1 MYILA
6 TIDLTAPSRPQQNY
20 QVEHSLD
27 EAVQAYI
34 NAREKLHQ
42 EYPLAQIENNDGY
55 GELVK
60 QSTLKVN
67 NIVIATVGIYQPL
80 N

>member
-6 TIDLTAPSRPQQNY
+6 TVDLTAPSQPQQNY

-27 EAVQAYI
+27 EAVQAYV
-34 NAREKLHQ
+34 NARERLHR
-42 EYPLAQIENNDGY
+42 EYPMTQIENYDGY

-60 QSTLKVN
+60 QSTLKVD